1 MSTAYISSF
10 VYGKNVDIVKSK
22 NDDFEDTNITIIS
35 SITLASVPEYR
46 AINALCSLF
55 GDNLFDNNSIRV
67 YFKDPDGEILSQYNC
82 LLDKK
87 MLQMSDGEIPD
98 AIMFNIA
105 LKLHFQKTGIYTT
118 ELFFNASQLGEY
130 KLKVSMR

>member
-1 MSTAYISSF
+1 MSTLERSALYEYSIYI
-10 VYGKNVDIVKSK
+10 
-22 NDDFEDTNITIIS
+22 
-35 SITLASVPEYR
+35 
-46 AINALCSLF
+46 LF
-55 GDNLFDNNSIRV
+55 RLWEKMNSIRV